1 MEPNFPINYSEKAV
15 ASIGI
20 LKESF
25 ILFSMFSVPL

>member
-1 MEPNFPINYSEKAV
+1 MEPNFPINYSKNAV

-25 ILFSMFSVPL
+25 ILFSVFLVPL